1 MGKRPS
7 RVLLVFPR
15 ERGETT
21 ANDALFPFPLQGLTQ
36 IAAAFAGRHRA
47 RIVDESVSRL
57 TGREPADL
65 VCITALTATADRAY
79 VLADAFRARGIPVVL
94 GGVHPTALPEEAAA
108 HADSLV
114 LGEAEPVIGQLID
127 DFERGRLAPR
137 YQAPALPDLDD
148 IPSPAVHLLGWRHRL
163 FLSSIQTS
171 RGCPN
176 NCDFCAVPAMF
187 GRKLRRKSMAT
198 LTRELRALRRFG
210 SRHVFVVD
218 DNFTI
223 DRDRALEMAG
233 LFKAHRIAWMGF
245 STLSVAEDPALLD
258 ALAASGCVSLF
269 IGFESLGSQRLYAKN
284 RHYPDRRAMAEAI
297 ARIHSRGIGIQGSFI
312 FGFDTDEPDVFRNVV
327 TFIQENRIEIPNI
340 SILTPFPGT
349 RLFTAMADQD
359 RLLHRDWRRF
369 DMSHVVL
376 KPGAMTVAELQQ
388 GYAWALKYLASPSI
402 ILKRLTRGNAHYLYF
417 LMANFSL
424 HRSQTRLAQAL
435 WRNDV
440 QRAFSRQGLDR
451 C

>member
-1 MGKRPS
+1 MAKAPS

-36 IAAAFAGRHRA
+36 LAAAFKGRHA
-47 RIVDESVSRL
+47 PRIVDESVRRL
-57 TGREPADL
+57 TGREEADL
-65 VCITALTATADRAY
+65 VCITALTATANRAY

-108 HADSLV
+108 HADSV
-114 LGEAEPVIGQLID
+114 VVGEAEPVIDRLIE

-137 YQAPALPDLDD
+137 YQAPALPELDA
-148 IPSPAVHLLGWRHRL
+148 IPSPAVELLGWRHRL

-176 NCDFCAVPAMF
+176 NCDFCAVPATF

-198 LTRELRALRRFG
+198 LEGELAALRRFG

-233 LFKAHRIAWMGF
+233 LFARHHISWMGF
-245 STLSVAEDPALLD
+245 STLAVAEDPVLLD
-258 ALAASGCVSLF
+258 RLAASGCVSLF

-284 RHYPDRRAMAEAI
+284 RRYPDRAAMAEAI
-297 ARIHSRGIGIQGSFI
+297 ARIQSRGIGIQGSFI
-312 FGFDTDEPDVFRNVV
+312 FGFDTDEPDVFRNVAG
-327 TFIQENRIEIPNI
+327 FIQENRIAIPNI

-349 RLFTAMADQD
+349 RLFEAMDQEG
-359 RLLHRDWRRF
+359 RLLHRDWRLF
-369 DMSHVVL
+369 DMSHAVIR
-376 KPGAMTVAELQQ
+376 PGAMTVEELQQ
-388 GYAWALKYLASPSI
+388 GYAWALKYLASPST
-402 ILKRLTRGNAHYLYF
+402 ILKRLTPGSPHYLYF

-424 HRSQTRLAQAL
+424 HRSHTRLAKAL
-435 WRNDV
+435 WREDV
-440 QRAFSRQGLDR
+440 QQTFARRGLDR